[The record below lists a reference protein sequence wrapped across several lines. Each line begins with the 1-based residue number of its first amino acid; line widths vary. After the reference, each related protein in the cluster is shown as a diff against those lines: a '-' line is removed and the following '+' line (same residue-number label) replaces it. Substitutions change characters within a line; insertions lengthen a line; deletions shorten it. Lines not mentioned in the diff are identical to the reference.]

1 MQIEWLI
8 LLLPLAAASG
18 WFAGSRAARKESAK
32 SEREANPVYFQGLNY
47 LLNEEPD
54 KAIDVFLEMLEVDA
68 DTIETH
74 LALGNLFRRRGEVE
88 RAIRI
93 HQNLIARPALSREQR
108 AQAVLELAQDYM
120 RSGLYDRAEQLLLEL
135 KQGRQYVVP
144 VLRNLVKIYQQEKD
158 WDACLKTIE
167 ALDIESGETHDLQK
181 SHYFCEMANKARADG
196 DNEVARIYLKRALNV
211 YKGCVRATHL
221 LARIDIQ
228 ENKRKDALVKLLDA
242 AERAPEYLPEII
254 REIVDIYRSEGDM
267 RGVRTFLEDQVKRH
281 PNQGT
286 ELFLAEIIRQQSGD
300 AEATRFLGEYI
311 AKNPSMPGLI
321 RLVELQCTMP
331 SMGND
336 HLLYNV
342 RAHLHRLMAERINY
356 QCQKCGFEAKQLH
369 WQCPSCDSWSTIK
382 RRSLIEADNQI
393 KTVKEVL

>member
-18 WFAGSRAARKESAK
+18 WFAASRAARKESAK

-211 YKGCVRATHL
+211 HTGCVRATHL

-267 RGVRTFLEDQVKRH
+267 RGVRAFLEDQVKRH

>member
-18 WFAGSRAARKESAK
+18 WFAASRAARKESAK

-181 SHYFCEMANKARADG
+181 SHYFCDMANKARADG

-267 RGVRTFLEDQVKRH
+267 RGVRAFLEDQVKRH

-393 KTVKEVL
+393 KTVKEVS

>member
-1 MQIEWLI
+1 MQIEWII

-18 WFAGSRAARKESAK
+18 WFAASRAARKESAK

-120 RSGLYDRAEQLLLEL
+120 RSGLYDRAEQLLLER

-267 RGVRTFLEDQVKRH
+267 RGVRAFLEDQVKRH

>member
-18 WFAGSRAARKESAK
+18 WFAASRAARKESAK

-54 KAIDVFLEMLEVDA
+54 KAIDVFLEMLEVDV

-267 RGVRTFLEDQVKRH
+267 RGVRAFLEDQVKRH

>member
-18 WFAGSRAARKESAK
+18 WFAASRAARKESAK

-108 AQAVLELAQDYM
+108 AQAVFELAQDYM

-144 VLRNLVKIYQQEKD
+144 VLLNLVKIYQQEKD
-158 WDACLKTIE
+158 WDDCLKTIE

>member
-18 WFAGSRAARKESAK
+18 WFAASRAARKESAK

-211 YKGCVRATHL
+211 YTGCVRATHL

-267 RGVRTFLEDQVKRH
+267 RGVRAFLEDQVKRH

-342 RAHLHRLMAERINY
+342 RSHLHRLMAERINY

>member
-18 WFAGSRAARKESAK
+18 WFAASRAARKESAK

-74 LALGNLFRRRGEVE
+74 LALGNLFRRRGEIE

-267 RGVRTFLEDQVKRH
+267 RGVRAFLEDQVKRH

>member
-8 LLLPLAAASG
+8 LLLPLAAVSG
-18 WFAGSRAARKESAK
+18 WFAASHAARKESAK

-267 RGVRTFLEDQVKRH
+267 RGVRAFLEDQVKRH

-393 KTVKEVL
+393 KTVKEVI

>member
-18 WFAGSRAARKESAK
+18 WFAASRAARKESAK

-93 HQNLIARPALSREQR
+93 HQNLIARPALLREQR

>member
-18 WFAGSRAARKESAK
+18 WFAASRAARKESAK
-32 SEREANPVYFQGLNY
+32 SEREANPVYLQGLNY

-267 RGVRTFLEDQVKRH
+267 RGVRAFLEDQVKRH

>member
-18 WFAGSRAARKESAK
+18 WFAASRAARKESAK

-356 QCQKCGFEAKQLH
+356 QCQKCGFEAKQLQ

>member
-8 LLLPLAAASG
+8 ILLPLAAASG
-18 WFAGSRAARKESAK
+18 WYAASRAARKESAK

-267 RGVRTFLEDQVKRH
+267 RGVRAFLEDQVKRH

>member
-18 WFAGSRAARKESAK
+18 WFAASRAARKESAK

-211 YKGCVRATHL
+211 YTGCVRATHL

-267 RGVRTFLEDQVKRH
+267 RGVRAFLEDQVKRH

>member
-18 WFAGSRAARKESAK
+18 WFAASRAVRKESAK

-267 RGVRTFLEDQVKRH
+267 RGVRAFLEDQVKRH

>member
-18 WFAGSRAARKESAK
+18 WFAASRAARKESAK

-167 ALDIESGETHDLQK
+167 ALDLESGETHDLQK

-196 DNEVARIYLKRALNV
+196 DNEVARIYLKRALSV

-267 RGVRTFLEDQVKRH
+267 RGVRAFLEDQVKRH

>member
-18 WFAGSRAARKESAK
+18 WFAAFRAARKESAK

-267 RGVRTFLEDQVKRH
+267 RGVRAFLEDQVKRH

-393 KTVKEVL
+393 KTMKEVL

>member
-18 WFAGSRAARKESAK
+18 WFAASRAARKESAK

-267 RGVRTFLEDQVKRH
+267 RGVRAFLEDQVKRH

-311 AKNPSMPGLI
+311 AKKSI
-321 RLVELQCTMP
+321 DARV
-331 SMGND
+331 
-336 HLLYNV
+336 
-342 RAHLHRLMAERINY
+342 
-356 QCQKCGFEAKQLH
+356 
-369 WQCPSCDSWSTIK
+369 DS
-382 RRSLIEADNQI
+382 LG
-393 KTVKEVL
+393 

>member
-18 WFAGSRAARKESAK
+18 WFAASRAARKESAK

-254 REIVDIYRSEGDM
+254 REIVDIYRSEGDV
-267 RGVRTFLEDQVKRH
+267 RGVRAFLEDQVKRH

-393 KTVKEVL
+393 KTMKEVL

>member
-18 WFAGSRAARKESAK
+18 WYAASRAARKESAK

-267 RGVRTFLEDQVKRH
+267 RGVRLFLEDQVKRH

>member
-1 MQIEWLI
+1 
-8 LLLPLAAASG
+8 
-18 WFAGSRAARKESAK
+18 
-32 SEREANPVYFQGLNY
+32 
-47 LLNEEPD
+47 
-54 KAIDVFLEMLEVDA
+54 MLEVDT

-267 RGVRTFLEDQVKRH
+267 RGVRAFLEDQVKRH

>member
-18 WFAGSRAARKESAK
+18 WFAASRAARKESAK

-108 AQAVLELAQDYM
+108 AQAVFELAQDYM

>member
-18 WFAGSRAARKESAK
+18 WFAASRAARKESAK

-369 WQCPSCDSWSTIK
+369 WQCPSCNSWSTIK

>member
-18 WFAGSRAARKESAK
+18 WFAASRAARKESAK
-32 SEREANPVYFQGLNY
+32 SERETNPVYFQGLNY

-267 RGVRTFLEDQVKRH
+267 RGVRAFLEDQVKRH

>member
-18 WFAGSRAARKESAK
+18 WYAASRAARKESAK

-342 RAHLHRLMAERINY
+342 RAHLHRLMSERINY
-356 QCQKCGFEAKQLH
+356 QCQKGGFEAKQLH

>member
-18 WFAGSRAARKESAK
+18 WFAASRAARKESAK

-135 KQGRQYVVP
+135 KQSRQYVVP

-211 YKGCVRATHL
+211 YTGCVRATHL

-267 RGVRTFLEDQVKRH
+267 RGVRAFLEDQVKRH

>member
-18 WFAGSRAARKESAK
+18 WFAASRAARKESAK

-181 SHYFCEMANKARADG
+181 SHYFCEMAYKARADG

>member
-18 WFAGSRAARKESAK
+18 WFAASRAARKESAK

-267 RGVRTFLEDQVKRH
+267 RGVRAFLEDQVKRH

-382 RRSLIEADNQI
+382 RRSLIEADNQT

>member
-18 WFAGSRAARKESAK
+18 WFAASRAARKESAK

-267 RGVRTFLEDQVKRH
+267 RGVRAFLEDQVRRH

>member
-18 WFAGSRAARKESAK
+18 WFAASRAARKESAK

-93 HQNLIARPALSREQR
+93 HQNLIARPALLREQR
-108 AQAVLELAQDYM
+108 AQAVFELAQDYM

-267 RGVRTFLEDQVKRH
+267 RGVRAFLEDQVKRH

>member
-8 LLLPLAAASG
+8 LLLPLAAVSG
-18 WFAGSRAARKESAK
+18 WFAASHAARKESAK

-167 ALDIESGETHDLQK
+167 ALDLESGETHDLQK

-211 YKGCVRATHL
+211 YTGCVRATHL

-267 RGVRTFLEDQVKRH
+267 RGVRAFPEDQVKRH

>member
-18 WFAGSRAARKESAK
+18 WFAASRAARKESAK

-158 WDACLKTIE
+158 WDACLKTI
-167 ALDIESGETHDLQK
+167 
-181 SHYFCEMANKARADG
+181 
-196 DNEVARIYLKRALNV
+196 
-211 YKGCVRATHL
+211 
-221 LARIDIQ
+221 
-228 ENKRKDALVKLLDA
+228 
-242 AERAPEYLPEII
+242 
-254 REIVDIYRSEGDM
+254 
-267 RGVRTFLEDQVKRH
+267 
-281 PNQGT
+281 
-286 ELFLAEIIRQQSGD
+286 
-300 AEATRFLGEYI
+300 
-311 AKNPSMPGLI
+311 
-321 RLVELQCTMP
+321 
-331 SMGND
+331 
-336 HLLYNV
+336 
-342 RAHLHRLMAERINY
+342 
-356 QCQKCGFEAKQLH
+356 
-369 WQCPSCDSWSTIK
+369 
-382 RRSLIEADNQI
+382 
-393 KTVKEVL
+393 

>member
-1 MQIEWLI
+1 MQFEWLI

-18 WFAGSRAARKESAK
+18 WFAASRAARKESAK

>member
-18 WFAGSRAARKESAK
+18 WFAASRAARKESAK

-267 RGVRTFLEDQVKRH
+267 RGVRAFLEDQVKRH
-281 PNQGT
+281 PNKGT

>member
-18 WFAGSRAARKESAK
+18 WFAASRAARKESAK

-211 YKGCVRATHL
+211 YTGCVRATHL

-267 RGVRTFLEDQVKRH
+267 RGVRAFLEDQVKRH

-286 ELFLAEIIRQQSGD
+286 ELFLDEIIRQQSGD